1 MNLTKWSSE
10 LKKQREK
17 LFFPIVT
24 YPGLQLTG
32 NSIKEATFS
41 GKIQFEC
48 IKALNKRFP
57 NMPALP
63 MNMDLSLEAEAF
75 SAQVRF
81 SNDEVPTIIGK
92 VINSYEEIASL
103 KVPQPDTERINQ
115 FIKAAQLA
123 ANSNFGKPVLTGC
136 IGPFSLAGR
145 LLDITEIM
153 MGLLMYP
160 DEVNLLVDKATQF
173 ITAYLKKLKA
183 SGVDGVIMAEPAAG
197 LLEESQCE
205 EFSSQYIKKIVDEI
219 QDNSFIIMLHN
230 CGNTETLVKS
240 MVGTGA
246 AALHFGN
253 AVNMNEILPQ
263 IPSNILAFGNLDPAN
278 LIKTGSPDSIKEAIK
293 RLRKETSTY
302 DNFILSS
309 GCDIPPGTPLENIE
323 ALFA

>member
-1 MNLTKWSSE
+1 MDLTKWSTE
-10 LKKQREK
+10 LKNQREK
-17 LFFPIVT
+17 IFFPIVT
-24 YPGLQLTG
+24 YPGLQITG
-32 NSIKEATFS
+32 NSIKEATNS
-41 GKIQFEC
+41 GEVQFEC
-48 IKALNKRFP
+48 MKALNKRFP

-63 MNMDLSLEAEAF
+63 MSMDLSIEAEAF
-75 SAQVRF
+75 GAPVSIPD
-81 SNDEVPTIIGK
+81 NEVPTIMGK

-103 KVPQPDTERINQ
+103 TVPEPDTARINE

-123 ANSNFGKPVLTGC
+123 ADENFGKPVLTGC

-160 DEVNLLVDKATQF
+160 DEVNMLVDKSTQF
-173 ITAYLKKLKA
+173 IVNYLKKLKA
-183 SGVDGVIMAEPAAG
+183 TGADGVVMAEPAAG
-197 LLEESQCE
+197 LLEDTQCE
-205 EFSSQYIKKIVDEI
+205 EFSSQYIKKIVDEV
-219 QDNSFIIMLHN
+219 QDDSFIVMLHN

-253 AVNMNEILPQ
+253 AVNMKNILSQ
-263 IPSNILAFGNLDPAN
+263 VPSEVLAFGNLDPAN
-278 LIKTGSPDSIKEAIK
+278 LIKTGSPESIKTAVK
-293 RLRKETSTY
+293 NLREETAGY

-323 ALFA
+323 ALF